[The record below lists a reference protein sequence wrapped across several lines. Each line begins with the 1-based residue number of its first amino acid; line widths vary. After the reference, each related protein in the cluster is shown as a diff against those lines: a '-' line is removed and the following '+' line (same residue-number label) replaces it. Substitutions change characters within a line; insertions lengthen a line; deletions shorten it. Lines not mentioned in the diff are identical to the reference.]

1 MKTVEDCIE
10 VLAGLQEQ
18 NGEFNIERSDY
29 NLVNSLARQT
39 FRGTA
44 YTDRQ
49 YELAKQKVLFYKEQF
64 ESNGYNVDVAL
75 EELRM
80 PLRQVDRSRWVKLV
94 DHKGPNKVYES
105 DTAPFIAVRFIF
117 QKKLISNIDAIK
129 RSLGEGDYDKENK
142 IHYFPF
148 SERTVFEI
156 LSNFNE
162 TNNFEVQE
170 ELKEYYEKLQDMKNN
185 KQNYLAG
192 IYGLKLKNLHEKS
205 LNYAISS
212 IGEPDIDNLCHYYDQ
227 KEKFGLYH
235 FDSEDL
241 QKSLNALSPFAQRVA
256 KRTKNQ
262 VLVNPKEF
270 TVENL
275 AEVVLEL
282 YRLPLLIVLNEKTC
296 YDELVSF
303 HKAFNGIISNDSC
316 SVLFRLDNTAEGVDF
331 NQYIKRHNLN
341 SPVDKDTK
349 IVYISNNKI
358 PKPLLQSDWLPSAAI
373 TTFSGRAYGGNKV
386 DSYLEELDL
395 VVHYDDDISP
405 WKGKII
411 EKI

>member
-10 VLAGLQEQ
+10 ILAGLQEQ

-49 YELAKQKVLFYKEQF
+49 HELAKQKVLFYKEQF

-75 EELRM
+75 EDLRM

-94 DHKGPNKVYES
+94 DHKGPNKVFES

-170 ELKEYYEKLQDMKNN
+170 ELKEYYKKLQDMKNN

-227 KEKFGLYH
+227 KERFGLYH
-235 FDSEDL
+235 FDSDDL
-241 QKSLNALSPFAQRVA
+241 QKSLNSLSPFAQRVV

-358 PKPLLQSDWLPSAAI
+358 PKPLLQSDWLPNAAI

-405 WKGKII
+405 WKGRII